1 METIIKHKRG
11 DVREDGM
18 VLWAR
23 YRGTKETWVTQEKFD
38 ENKKR
43 HALREKK
50 FRDNNKDLLK
60 IRRKENRIKNGDH
73 IRKREREWW
82 ANNPEK
88 TKILIQRKHKNQSP
102 EKRSQIMRVV
112 FANRRA
118 RKLNQTPN
126 LNEDQKKIIKCF
138 YDQAHRLEKR
148 FGLKFH
154 VDHII
159 PIARGGLHEP
169 KNLQVIPK
177 KINQQKN
184 AHKIFIWAKL

>member
-1 METIIKHKRG
+1 METITKHKRG
-11 DVREDGM
+11 DVREDGK
-18 VLWAR
+18 VFWAR
-23 YRGTKETWVTQEKFD
+23 YRGTKEIWVTQEKF
-38 ENKKR
+38 ELNKKR
-43 HALREKK
+43 HALQEKK
-50 FRDNNKDLLK
+50 FRDGNENLLK

-88 TKILIQRKHKNQSP
+88 TKVLIQRKYKNQSP

-118 RKLNQTPN
+118 RILNQTPN

-138 YDQAHRLEKR
+138 YYQAHRLEKR

>member
-1 METIIKHKRG
+1 METITKHKRG

-18 VLWAR
+18 MFWQRFKNKEMWV
-23 YRGTKETWVTQEKFD
+23 TKEKF
-38 ENKKR
+38 EFKKQS
-43 HALREKK
+43 HVNSEKK
-50 FRDNNKDLLK
+50 YRNVNKDLISIK
-60 IRRKENRIKNGDH
+60 RKENRIKNGDH
-73 IRKREREWW
+73 IRKRERLWW
-82 ANNPEK
+82 SSNPEK
-88 TKILIQRKHKNQSP
+88 TKILRKRKYDNQSP

-138 YDQAHRLEKR
+138 YDQAYRLEKR

>member
-18 VLWAR
+18 VFWAR
-23 YRGTKETWVTQEKFD
+23 YRETKEIWVTQEKF
-38 ENKKR
+38 ELNKKR
-43 HALREKK
+43 HVLQEKK
-50 FRDNNKDLLK
+50 FRDGNENLLK

-88 TKILIQRKHKNQSP
+88 TKTLIQRKYKNQSP

-112 FANRRA
+112 CANRRA

-138 YDQAHRLEKR
+138 YYQAHRLEKR

>member
-1 METIIKHKRG
+1 METITKHKRG

-18 VLWAR
+18 VFWAR
-23 YRGTKETWVTQEKFD
+23 YRGTKEIWVTQEKF
-38 ENKKR
+38 ELNKKR
-43 HALREKK
+43 HALQEKK
-50 FRDNNKDLLK
+50 FRDGNENLLK

-88 TKILIQRKHKNQSP
+88 TKVLIQRKYKNQSP
-102 EKRSQIMRVV
+102 EKRSQIMRLV

-118 RKLNQTPN
+118 RILNQTPN

-138 YDQAHRLEKR
+138 YYQAHRLEKR

>member
-1 METIIKHKRG
+1 METITKHKRG

-18 VLWAR
+18 VFWAR
-23 YRGTKETWVTQEKFD
+23 YRGTKEIWVTQEKF
-38 ENKKR
+38 ELNKKR
-43 HALREKK
+43 HALQEKK
-50 FRDNNKDLLK
+50 FRDGNENLLK

-88 TKILIQRKHKNQSP
+88 TKVLIQRKYKNQSP

-118 RKLNQTPN
+118 RILNQTPN

-138 YDQAHRLEKR
+138 YYQAHRLEKR

>member
-1 METIIKHKRG
+1 
-11 DVREDGM
+11 M
-18 VLWAR
+18 VFWTR
-23 YRGTKETWVTQEKFD
+23 YRGTKETWVTQEKF
-38 ENKKR
+38 EVNKKL
-43 HALREKK
+43 HALQEKK
-50 FRDNNKDLLK
+50 FRDSNKDLVS
-60 IRRKENRIKNGDH
+60 IRRKENRVKNGDH

-88 TKILIQRKHKNQSP
+88 TKILIQKKYNNQSP
-102 EKRSQIMRVV
+102 EKRSQMMRVV

-118 RKLNQTPN
+118 RKLNQTPD

-138 YDQAHRLEKR
+138 YNQAHRLEKR
-148 FGLKFH
+148 FGLQFH

-177 KINQQKN
+177 RINQQKN
-184 AHKIFIWAKL
+184 AHKIFVWAKL

>member
-1 METIIKHKRG
+1 METIIKYKRG

-18 VLWAR
+18 IFWQR
-23 YRGTKETWVTQEKFD
+23 YRNKQMWITKEKF
-38 ENKKR
+38 EFKKQA
-43 HALREKK
+43 HILNEKK
-50 FRDNNKDLLK
+50 YRDSHKLEISIK
-60 IRRKENRIKNGDH
+60 QKKNRIENGDC

-88 TKILIQRKHKNQSP
+88 TKILIQRKYKNQSP

-126 LNEDQKKIIKCF
+126 LNEDQKKLIKCF
-138 YDQAHRLEKR
+138 YNQAYRLEKR

-177 KINQQKN
+177 RINQQKN
-184 AHKIFIWAKL
+184 AHKIFVWAKL